1 MKLTVIVLAK
11 EDDAKL
17 KRAAESVRFADE
29 VIVVKE
35 NFPVKDFSEVRNRA
49 LDRAKNEWVLFV
61 DEDEEVSQQLAREIR
76 RVVEFSNIG
85 YFIRR
90 RDKFLGKWLKHGE
103 TANIRLLR
111 LARKDVGH
119 WIRPVHEVW
128 KTKGETG
135 EFKNPLLHYSHDSV
149 EEMVEKLDRYSGMEA
164 EYRKNKMA
172 KMAGMVR
179 MAVWIIIFQLIF
191 FPIGKF
197 VQNYILRLGFL
208 NGMEGFIHAGMMSF
222 HSFLV
227 RSKLLARS
235 ESTNTSE

>member
-135 EFKNPLLHYSHDSV
+135 EFKDPLLHYSHDSV

-164 EYRKNKMA
+164 EYRKNKM
-172 KMAGMVR
+172 G
-179 MAVWIIIFQLIF
+179 
-191 FPIGKF
+191 
-197 VQNYILRLGFL
+197 
-208 NGMEGFIHAGMMSF
+208 
-222 HSFLV
+222 
-227 RSKLLARS
+227 
-235 ESTNTSE
+235 